1 MVERI
6 TDSVVKERETVIMMI
21 SVLDYFSVVKTTVFI
36 RQVDSGIILMTIV
49 REDAVQTDHV
59 TRDRVHATLTLTV
72 SLLEHILSV
81 VSSVSTDL
89 STH

>member
-36 RQVDSGIILMTIV
+36 RQVDSGIILMTVV
-49 REDAVQTDHV
+49 REDAVQTDPV

>member
-1 MVERI
+1 MVEKI

-36 RQVDSGIILMTIV
+36 RQVDSGIILMTVV
-49 REDAVQTDHV
+49 REDAVQTDPV